1 MTGARLICCAI
12 LALTGCERPTSPLVT
27 MGSDPAI
34 EELVLAGFGITD
46 TVTVGTGG
54 FRVGGYHNFSIYDS
68 LRISFTASR
77 TVAGPGTGEVL
88 VRVGPANT
96 FTIALGLTRQEVSIL
111 VPTGVLAKPQSS
123 ALTFYARDPEV
134 SLVLT
139 HLRVVGWAARHDP

>member
-1 MTGARLICCAI
+1 MTGARLICCVI
-12 LALTGCERPTSPLVT
+12 LVLTGCERPTSPLLS
-27 MGSDPAI
+27 MGSEPAI

-54 FRVGGYHNFSIYDS
+54 FRVGGYHNFSTYDS
-68 LRISFTASR
+68 LRISFTANYAA
-77 TVAGPGTGEVL
+77 AGAGTGGVL

-96 FTIALGLTRQEVSIL
+96 FSVLLSLPQQEVSIL
-111 VPTGVLAKPQSS
+111 VPTALLAKPQSS

-139 HLRVVGWAARHDP
+139 RLRVVGWAGRHDL